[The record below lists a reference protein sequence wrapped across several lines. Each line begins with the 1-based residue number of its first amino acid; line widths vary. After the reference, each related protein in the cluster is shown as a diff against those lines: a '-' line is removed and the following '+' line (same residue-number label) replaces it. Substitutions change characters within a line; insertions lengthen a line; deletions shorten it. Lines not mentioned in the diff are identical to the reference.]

1 MEKVK
6 LIKKVN
12 GDWQINPKL
21 SKSTDEVADHCIDM
35 MDEIV
40 SATKAIAATLTGI
53 ATEYKASKPI
63 ADIDDDKYD
72 YMQAQHE
79 ARERWDR

>member
-12 GDWQINPKL
+12 GAWQINPKL
-21 SKSTDEVADHCIDM
+21 SKSTDEIAVHCIDM
-35 MDEIV
+35 IDEIV
-40 SATKAIAATLTGI
+40 PIINSISSILTGI
-53 ATEYKASKPI
+53 AEEYKASKP

>member
-12 GDWQINPKL
+12 GAWQINPKL
-21 SKSTDEVADHCIDM
+21 SKSTDEIAEHCIDM
-35 MDEIV
+35 IDEIV
-40 SATKAIAATLTGI
+40 PVINSISSILTGI
-53 ATEYKASKPI
+53 ANDYKASKH